1 MRRPTL
7 FALAALAVALAAL
20 PGCGKDGAVSKG
32 RHGFSGERAMRHV
45 EALVAFGP
53 RPAGSEA
60 LEKSRQYIEAELA
73 SLGWTVTRQA
83 FTKTTQLRGK
93 VEFVNLRARYN
104 PDGAEIDWDKGGGM
118 VIVAS
123 HYDTKWFEEFEF
135 VGANDGGSSSGA
147 LIELARTLGADLPD
161 TARKAEL
168 VFFDGEEAFGENIT
182 ATDGLYGSHYYARAL
197 WRPVAAADKP
207 SHGIVIDM
215 VGDKDLVLTPPT
227 NSGAGLVDLAIEAA
241 AALGHEKH
249 IERGRSAIIDD
260 HVPLNIEARIPSVD
274 LIDFTYAAWHQK
286 FDTLDRL
293 SPESLE
299 ITGQITIE
307 MLLRLLEP

>member
-7 FALAALAVALAAL
+7 FALAALVIAFAVL
-20 PGCGKDGAVSKG
+20 PGCGKDETVSKV

-83 FTKTTQLRGK
+83 FTKTTQLKGK

-123 HYDTKWFEEFEF
+123 HYDTKWFEDFEF

-147 LIELARTLGADLPD
+147 LIELARTLGSDLSYV
-161 TARKAEL
+161 AEKVEL

-207 SHGIVIDM
+207 SHGIVLDM

-227 NSGAGLVDLAIEAA
+227 NSGPGLVDLAIEAA
-241 AALGHEKH
+241 ELLGYGDHM
-249 IERGRSAIIDD
+249 ERGRSAIIDD
-260 HVPLNIEARIPSVD
+260 HVPLNTEARIPSVD
-274 LIDFTYAAWHQK
+274 LIDFTYAPWHQK

-299 ITGQITIE
+299 ITGHITVV